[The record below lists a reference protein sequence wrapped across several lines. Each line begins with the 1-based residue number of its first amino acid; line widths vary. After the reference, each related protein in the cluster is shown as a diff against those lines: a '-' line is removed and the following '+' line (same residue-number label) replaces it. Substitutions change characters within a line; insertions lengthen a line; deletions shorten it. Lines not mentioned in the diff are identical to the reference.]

1 MHMHECAHALY
12 LSACFT
18 TLLRPAAA
26 VAAGVLWPSA
36 VLQRQPVMCQEGG
49 NEEGGKEREEEVEC
63 QLTMK

>member
-1 MHMHECAHALY
+1 MHVRESVHALY

-18 TLLRPAAA
+18 TLLQPATAAA
-26 VAAGVLWPSA
+26 VGVLWPSA
-36 VLQRQPVMCQEGG
+36 VLQRQPVMCQDGE